1 MTRITGLNR
10 RRGQGSET
18 GWKKKISSINQ
29 NGSIDKY
36 RQRSLSNYVGLFIL
50 FLILVIFIFGA
61 VFGWISFVH
70 DIQMVDDKNGMLEP
84 LKLVKLLRNAK
95 HNRGK
100 HGDTLDDDSLDEGRR
115 ANHEKWKHAHVDNRS
130 YHAPDDD
137 SLDEGHRANH
147 KKGKRDHV
155 GDLDGDDTDNHGL
168 DEGRQVNHEKGKH
181 DHVDDR
187 HDHAPDDHGFS
198 ERRKVNHEKWRRD
211 HVNDRHDDAPDDH
224 GLDEG
229 RQVNHEKGKR
239 DYVDDRHDHA
249 PDGPLNEVALNI
261 PGKLFPYFGTA
272 TINQQPKGGR
282 RFEEFKDG
290 DCSYLGGKRSD
301 MLARN
306 RRSKIKD
313 AMIHAWK
320 GYEENAFGSDV
331 LLPIK
336 GIGRQNWGN
345 TAATMLD
352 SLDTLWLMGM
362 EDEFYRARDWV
373 RDHLDFNKSVG
384 YVSVFEVTI
393 RCLGGLLSAY
403 DWSHDE
409 VFLEKAILLG
419 LGLFKAFSDGNV
431 YPDQQVLL
439 GEDSEFSQQ
448 KTRERPMKGRPMRG
462 RPMRDRPGSLAEVGT
477 LQIEFRFLAKAT
489 GMDFA
494 ERVNAIFEELNS
506 TNPENGLYNTLVHNR
521 RKRTSMK
528 QAKGQKRLLRSE
540 RRNRVEIKKPEYRK
554 QGKDRS
560 HHFDPRQYDHHHGGG
575 SKITFGGNA
584 DSFYEY
590 MLKIWIQGDKKE
602 PMYRDMYDKAIN
614 GLNTELLR
622 QSQPSGLWFIGEGNS
637 NQMDHLAC
645 FMGGVYI

>member
-1 MTRITGLNR
+1 MIPLM
-10 RRGQGSET
+10 
-18 GWKKKISSINQ
+18 KLPSIFPM
-29 NGSIDKY
+29 D
-36 RQRSLSNYVGLFIL
+36 
-50 FLILVIFIFGA
+50 
-61 VFGWISFVH
+61 
-70 DIQMVDDKNGMLEP
+70 
-84 LKLVKLLRNAK
+84 
-95 HNRGK
+95 
-100 HGDTLDDDSLDEGRR
+100 
-115 ANHEKWKHAHVDNRS
+115 
-130 YHAPDDD
+130 
-137 SLDEGHRANH
+137 
-147 KKGKRDHV
+147 
-155 GDLDGDDTDNHGL
+155 
-168 DEGRQVNHEKGKH
+168 
-181 DHVDDR
+181 
-187 HDHAPDDHGFS
+187 
-198 ERRKVNHEKWRRD
+198 
-211 HVNDRHDDAPDDH
+211 DRHDDAPDDH

-229 RQVNHEKGKR
+229 RQVNHEKGER

-249 PDGPLNEVALNI
+249 PDDPLNEVALNI

-272 TINQQPKGGR
+272 TINQRPKGGR

-336 GIGRQNWGN
+336 GIGRENWGN

-431 YPDQQVLL
+431 YPNSQVLL

-448 KTRERPMKGRPMRG
+448 KTRERPMK
-462 RPMRDRPGSLAEVGT
+462 DRTGSLAEVGT

-506 TNPENGLYNTLVHNR
+506 TNPENGLYGTLLRIR

-528 QAKGQKRLLRSE
+528 QAKAGKRLLRSE
-540 RRNRVEIKKPEYRK
+540 RRNRVEIEKPEHRK

-560 HHFDPRQYDHHHGGG
+560 HHLDPNGRHHGGR

-584 DSFYEY
+584 ESFYEY

-614 GLNTELLR
+614 GLNTKLLR

-637 NQMDHLAC
+637 NQMDHLVC
-645 FMGGVYI
+645 FTGGLLALGAYTDPLGLESERAKRDLKTARALAYTCYQMYARTPTGLSPETVTFMTNDDSRQDMRHDSRQQHYLLRPEAVETFFVLHQLTGDPIYREWGWEIFLSIDYYCKTKYGYGSFPNVNDVNGHIKDEMESFFLAETLKYLYLLMDPDTEVDILHKHVFNTEAHPLRKFSLQQTNNEAY